1 MPGSSISPV
10 PLGDRGNE
18 RQGNRGMRRPPQGAA
33 DRMDGIVA
41 NMLAVHLHVGAALL
55 KALPGGQQIVVDFVV
70 AAVHINGHNFA
81 DVFLSF
87 QQRAEVA
94 FVDFLPALPNFFAAA
109 L

>member
-33 DRMDGIVA
+33 NCIHGVVTNA
-41 NMLAVHLHVGAALL
+41 LAVHLRGGAALL
-55 KALPGGQQIVVDFVV
+55 KALPGGQQIVGDFVV

-94 FVDFLPALPNFFAAA
+94 FVDFLPALPNFFTAA